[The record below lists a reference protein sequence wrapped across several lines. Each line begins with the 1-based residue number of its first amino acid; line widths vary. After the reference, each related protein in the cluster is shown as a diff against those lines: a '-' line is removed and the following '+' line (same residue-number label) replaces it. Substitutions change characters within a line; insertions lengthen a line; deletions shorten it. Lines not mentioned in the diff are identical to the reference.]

1 MRMQFA
7 CVVLFLASDT
17 VLAQAIDAE
26 MVQRVLND
34 QDRLVQQRIQWQQKQ
49 LELLESQLNLLKQTA
64 SGVAPM
70 ELQAEYGVFV
80 KRAADLKKGKTKVT
94 VTPRALMLK
103 DIQDTITR
111 FGAVVENR
119 KMEQPV
125 LDLTKKHLEPGSF
138 GFLKNTVVTIE
149 RSEGLTKFHATIGRD
164 EPRPLFVD
172 GWNYTEMP
180 KEKVERYRD
189 QNREPTRVRVSIE
202 GLVERRTE
210 LDAFREKNG
219 VRLDGAAV
227 IAGTKPIKD
236 AFGSS
241 PGEIVSVPIVK
252 KLDAQALHAALTK
265 AREDRKNA
273 DNEVD
278 KVAVEIRER
287 VAEIRKQIAKEQN
300 AEQDAAAEK
309 KASSSLKLA
318 KKYIADGNSKLARKT
333 LETIIKQYP
342 ETDAK
347 REAEEL
353 LKGLSD

>member
-1 MRMQFA
+1 M
-7 CVVLFLASDT
+7 
-17 VLAQAIDAE
+17 
-26 MVQRVLND
+26 
-34 QDRLVQQRIQWQQKQ
+34 
-49 LELLESQLNLLKQTA
+49 
-64 SGVAPM
+64 
-70 ELQAEYGVFV
+70 
-80 KRAADLKKGKTKVT
+80 
-94 VTPRALMLK
+94 
-103 DIQDTITR
+103 
-111 FGAVVENR
+111 
-119 KMEQPV
+119 
-125 LDLTKKHLEPGSF
+125 
-138 GFLKNTVVTIE
+138 
-149 RSEGLTKFHATIGRD
+149 
-164 EPRPLFVD
+164 
-172 GWNYTEMP
+172 
-180 KEKVERYRD
+180 
-189 QNREPTRVRVSIE
+189 
-202 GLVERRTE
+202 
-210 LDAFREKNG
+210 
-219 VRLDGAAV
+219 RLDGAAV